1 MQKKYKTPADFPPS
15 LPVFPLSDALLLPYV
30 ELPLNIF
37 EPRYLDMIN
46 AALAGDRLIGM
57 VQPDTHAP
65 TLLTGDKPLNKT
77 GCAGRITSYNETD
90 DERLMITLTGV
101 CRFEIV
107 KELKTATPFRQ
118 AKIDFTPFKSDLIG
132 GYGNEEVNRPGLLQV
147 VRDYLDAHD
156 LKADWDSIHKSS
168 NEELVNSFS
177 VIGPFG
183 AQEKQALLE
192 AKTLSQ
198 RAEIL
203 IAFAELVLAQNENGE
218 AHLQ

>member
-37 EPRYLDMIN
+37 EPRYLAMMD
-46 AALAGDRLIGM
+46 AALSGDRLIGM
-57 VQPDTHAP
+57 VQPDAHAP
-65 TLLTGDKPLNKT
+65 ALANGRKALSKT
-77 GCAGRITSYNETD
+77 GCAGRITSYSETE
-90 DERLMITLTGV
+90 DERLLVTLTGL

-118 AKIDFTPFKSDLIG
+118 VKANFAPFKSDLIG
-132 GYGNEEVNRPGLLQV
+132 GHGNDEVNRNGLLQV
-147 VRDYLDAHD
+147 VRDYLDAND
-156 LKADWDSIHKSS
+156 LKADWDSINKST

-192 AKTLSQ
+192 AETLSH

-203 IAFAELVLAQNENGE
+203 IAFAELVLAQDESSE
-218 AHLQ
+218 TRLQ